1 MDDRFIKL
9 ALDAG
14 LLNYVDHETPRHYF
28 INGHADLEDV
38 AKFAELVILE
48 TRQEAANTIERLRGV
63 LQQIA
68 DIEHEDIPVPQT
80 SNEGVTWTV
89 LAMAVG
95 LAEKALK
102 EGE

>member
-1 MDDRFIKL
+1 MNDIVERLRKRAATWVSVGWGNNDIF
-9 ALDAG
+9 D
-14 LLNYVDHETPRHYF
+14 
-28 INGHADLEDV
+28 
-38 AKFAELVILE
+38 
-48 TRQEAANTIERLRGV
+48 EAANEIEQLRGV